1 MPAFLDQHTI
11 SAYFEVVV
19 INLLLSGDNVIVIGM
34 AAAGLVSELRGK
46 AIAVGIAAAA
56 VIRIIFAVIAARL
69 LVITGITLAGGL
81 MLLWICW
88 TMGCELLSA
97 EAEEAHAGDA
107 VSHIKPKL
115 FRQAIGQIIFADVSM
130 SLDNVLAV
138 AGAAK
143 ENTNALIF
151 GLLLSVLLMGV
162 ASNFVAK
169 LLNRFRWIGWI
180 GLAII
185 VYVALDMIWSG
196 GEQLLALYGHTA

>member
-11 SAYFEVVV
+11 SAYFEVIM

-69 LVITGITLAGGL
+69 LVITG
-81 MLLWICW
+81 MLWICW
-88 TMGCELLSA
+88 TMGRELLSA
-97 EAEEAHAGDA
+97 DDGQAHAGDA
-107 VSHIKPKL
+107 ISHIKPKL
-115 FRQAIGQIIFADVSM
+115 FRQAIGQIIFADVLM
-130 SLDNVLAV
+130 SLDNMLAV

-143 ENTNALIF
+143 ENINALIF
-151 GLLLSVLLMGV
+151 GLILSVLLMGV
-162 ASNFVAK
+162 ASNIVAK
-169 LLNRFRWIGWI
+169 LFNRLRWIGWI

-196 GEQLLALYGHTA
+196 GGQLLALYGHTV

>member
-1 MPAFLDQHTI
+1 MMPAFLDQHTI
-11 SAYFEVVV
+11 SAYFEVIM

-88 TMGCELLSA
+88 TMARELLSA
-97 EAEEAHAGDA
+97 DEEQAHD

-143 ENTNALIF
+143 ENINALIF
-151 GLLLSVLLMGV
+151 GLILSVLLMGV
-162 ASNFVAK
+162 ASNFVAR

-196 GEQLLALYGHTA
+196 GGQLLALYGHAA